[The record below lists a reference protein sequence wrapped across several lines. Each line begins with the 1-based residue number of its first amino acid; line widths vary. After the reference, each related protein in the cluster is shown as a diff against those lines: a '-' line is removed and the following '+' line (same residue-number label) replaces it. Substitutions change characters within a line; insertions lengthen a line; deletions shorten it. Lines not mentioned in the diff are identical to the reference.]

1 MGKRTRKIR
10 LTTFLLILILLFC
23 NSCGTSTDKSVKILM
38 ETSTEAWPAK
48 LEKACGLKDLGCPL
62 GTVKEE
68 YSAKKGVY
76 EVRFSIDEAM
86 SQTLVDGYAKA
97 VWQSCVEAGG
107 GRPHSCNYYIYG
119 NFKEACRQQE
129 PLSYYIWYYFLDQKE
144 YRVGIYPT
152 NLEEGEPGGLVLR
165 IEKWKQDA

>member
-1 MGKRTRKIR
+1 MRKKNLGRIG
-10 LTTFLLILILLFC
+10 LATLGIIILLFC
-23 NSCGTSTDKSVKILM
+23 TGCGTDRDNSIKVLM
-38 ETSTEAWPAK
+38 ETTTEAWPAK
-48 LEKACGLKDLGCPL
+48 LEKACRLKDLGCPL

-119 NFKEACRQQE
+119 NFKEACRQQD

-144 YRVGIYPT
+144 NRAAIAPFVAGKRV
-152 NLEEGEPGGLVLR
+152 LGGLVLR
-165 IEKWKQDA
+165 IETWD